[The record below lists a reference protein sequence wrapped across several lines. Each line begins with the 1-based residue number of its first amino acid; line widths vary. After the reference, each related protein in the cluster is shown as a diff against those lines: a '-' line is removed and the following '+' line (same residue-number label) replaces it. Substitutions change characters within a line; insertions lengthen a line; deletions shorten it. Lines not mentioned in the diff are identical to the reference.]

1 MSHPKRQETFAT
13 GMVRPKAT
21 ALFFDK
27 LWVHPALIKGFD
39 SNDELDFHRVPA
51 DICMTQP
58 MGADVYYDSWLT
70 QRAFVAAGRAGFP
83 QTDVTDA
90 SPHRRNVG
98 LEYYLPSRGIAA
110 SRRKEIAFME
120 PISQP
125 S

>member
-1 MSHPKRQETFAT
+1 VISHPKRQETFAT
-13 GMVRPKAT
+13 GMVRQKAT

-83 QTDVTDA
+83 QTDVTETLRRL
-90 SPHRRNVG
+90 SPPSLRRVSTPRQG
-98 LEYYLPSRGIAA
+98 A
-110 SRRKEIAFME
+110 
-120 PISQP
+120 
-125 S
+125 